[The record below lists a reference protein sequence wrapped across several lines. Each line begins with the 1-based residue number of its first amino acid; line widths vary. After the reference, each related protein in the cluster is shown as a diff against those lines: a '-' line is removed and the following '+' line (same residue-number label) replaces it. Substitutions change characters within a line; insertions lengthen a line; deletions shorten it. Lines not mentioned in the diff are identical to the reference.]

1 MDDDDSVGVEID
13 VVRRRR
19 VRGSDAF
26 VAAVKSVVV
35 LPPRT
40 SVSYDDNDDDGDG
53 DDDIVLLAL
62 DSLWRSPICT
72 GNVPV
77 VGGEGG
83 KCVDNDIGVVLRMM
97 LSIIVF
103 FDLSCGNDENSTFCA
118 DTSAS
123 VPPGS

>member
-62 DSLWRSPICT
+62 DSL
-72 GNVPV
+72 
-77 VGGEGG
+77 
-83 KCVDNDIGVVLRMM
+83 
-97 LSIIVF
+97 
-103 FDLSCGNDENSTFCA
+103 
-118 DTSAS
+118 
-123 VPPGS
+123 